1 MSGGC
6 STSDPTRTVTT
17 MTTRGVLLAPP
28 EQHWECGQCNHT
40 AVTREAQPHT
50 RFHACRGLRGL
61 TAPMVSAGTRH
72 KVEIKE
78 REDYVGSEMVQTDGE
93 GRPVMSVVVTRD
105 DGQDCAV
112 YAPCALGSARDR

>member
-1 MSGGC
+1 M
-6 STSDPTRTVTT
+6 
-17 MTTRGVLLAPP
+17 TRGVLLAPP
-28 EQHWECGQCNHT
+28 EQRWVCSKCDQSDI
-40 AVTREAQPHT
+40 TRESQPHT

-61 TAPMVSAGTRH
+61 TAPMVPAGTRH
-72 KVEIKE
+72 KIEVRE
-78 REDYVGSEMVQTDGE
+78 REDYIGGEMVHTDGE